1 MLTCQQIVNP
11 STPKNDLSED
21 FEEELLI
28 STPATTPPPPQEEV
42 EAFAKAYASYA
53 GIFLCSCPQE
63 QGRMKKWKNDCLR
76 KVQMFR
82 EAVSSNHNISY
93 PPLHAWWKTYN
104 EEVRKV
110 LRNAQVKSIEDFSK
124 KIKEIKNYFH
134 CLKSRKSHQEHK
146 LIELL
151 DGTYSAPGMTD
162 PAIEIEQTML
172 LLDSIDRQLRGFV
185 SATPTLIF

>member
-1 MLTCQQIVNP
+1 MLTCQQIVSP
-11 STPKNDLSED
+11 STPKNDLVED

-82 EAVSSNHNISY
+82 EGIHSNHNTSY
-93 PPLHAWWKTYN
+93 SPFHPWWKTYN

-110 LRNAQVKSIEDFSK
+110 LKKAEVKSIEDFCN
-124 KIKEIKNYFH
+124 KIKHIKNYFN
-134 CLKSRKSHQEHK
+134 CLKSQKSQQEHK

-162 PAIEIEQTML
+162 SGIEIEQTML
-172 LLDSIDRQLRGFV
+172 LLDSIDLQMEGFYK
-185 SATPTLIF
+185 TIF

>member
-1 MLTCQQIVNP
+1 MLTCQQIVSP
-11 STPKNDLSED
+11 STPKNDLGED

-63 QGRMKKWKNDCLR
+63 KWNTEQKDCLR

-82 EAVSSNHNISY
+82 EGVSSNHNISY
-93 PPLHAWWKTYN
+93 SPLHPWWKTYN

-110 LRNAQVKSIEDFSK
+110 LKKAEVKSIEDFCN
-124 KIKEIKNYFH
+124 KIKHIKNYFN
-134 CLKSRKSHQEHK
+134 CLKSQKSQQEHK

-151 DGTYSAPGMTD
+151 DGTYSAPDMTD
-162 PAIEIEQTML
+162 PDIEIEQTLL
-172 LLDSIDRQLRGFV
+172 LLDSIDLQMEGFYK
-185 SATPTLIF
+185 TLF